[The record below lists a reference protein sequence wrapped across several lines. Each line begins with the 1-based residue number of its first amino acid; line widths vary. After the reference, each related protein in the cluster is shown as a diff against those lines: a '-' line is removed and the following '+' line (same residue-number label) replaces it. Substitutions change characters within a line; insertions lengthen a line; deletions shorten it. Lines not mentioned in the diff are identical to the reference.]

1 MADGAFQKQ
10 VAYVAFVI
18 FLILMALTALMMAK
32 FKEHQ
37 LYPPEVPPCP
47 DYWENKGDNK
57 CNNTHGLG
65 NSETCNGEHSFKAK
79 KWAGLKGR
87 KAKCDW
93 AKACQIEWDGIT
105 NVRGNC

>member
-10 VAYVAFVI
+10 VAYVAFII

-47 DYWENKGDNK
+47 DYWERF
-57 CNNTHGLG
+57 GLRFF
-65 NSETCNGEHSFKAK
+65 EP
-79 KWAGLKGR
+79 
-87 KAKCDW
+87 AKCFPPCCFTPRQDVTSPRTATYRHTATSW
-93 AKACQIEWDGIT
+93 
-105 NVRGNC
+105 

>member
-10 VAYVAFVI
+10 VAYVALII

-47 DYWENKGDNK
+47 DYWENLGDHK
-57 CNNTHGLG
+57 CKNSKGLG
-65 NSETCNGEHSFKAK
+65 NGKCDGEHSFKAK
-79 KWAGLKGR
+79 QWQGLGGR
-87 KAKCDW
+87 KKKCAW
-93 AKACQIEWDGIT
+93 AKSCQIEWDGIS
-105 NVRGNC
+105 NVKGNC